1 MTWLTF
7 SFAGPSASCAA
18 AGRAAA
24 PAARV
29 SANRDRRII
38 GFSFIVSGGMASALC
53 MADEHRASVAKYPYQ
68 IRFDNAMAARQP
80 GRIERLRSGQAG
92 ALSAPAAIRSEEQP
106 AELQSRMRL

>member
-68 IRFDNAMAARQP
+68 IRFDSAMAARQP
-80 GRIERLRSGQAG
+80 VRIARLRRGREPEKQRCG
-92 ALSAPAAIRSEEQP
+92 TEDVET
-106 AELQSRMRL
+106 